1 MKKILGIV
9 VLGLLFCNVSYSE
22 TKKLDE
28 ELSLSNLEGVT
39 NVNTN
44 EIDFSKFTLE
54 DNKDCKTRPADQI
67 DTLECYDGKIVFEK
81 FENDLN
87 IDGNLNGKKLYC
99 FGQKHHYSFI
109 FTYFSKVKVIKIN
122 PKYYGGKLEP
132 FKEHTYKYVE
142 YPNSIIFKAPN
153 SELYDYELNRI
164 SLDLNAA
171 AYTKC
176 ESVSKEVDL
185 KQKMKNTYDLIVKSK
200 KSKNKF

>member
-1 MKKILGIV
+1 MKKILGII
-9 VLGLLFCNVSYSE
+9 VLGLLLCNVSYSE
-22 TKKLDE
+22 TKILDE

-54 DNKDCKTRPADQI
+54 NNKDCKTRPAGQI
-67 DTLECYDGKIVFEK
+67 DTLECYDGKIFFEK
-81 FENDLN
+81 SEKSSS
-87 IDGNLNGKKLYC
+87 IGGNLNGKKLYC
-99 FGQKHHYSFI
+99 FGQSHHYSFI
-109 FTYFSKVKVIKIN
+109 FTYFSKVKVIRIN

-153 SELYDYELNRI
+153 SELYDYEFNRKT
-164 SLDLNAA
+164 LGLNAA

-176 ESVSKEVDL
+176 ESISKEVDI